1 MIGKINKTFK
11 CLKTYS
17 KYSFKFTISSEKDM
31 ICFFFENFDIFPS
44 ISYELKI
51 NLQELE
57 KIKGFDI
64 FRFNDSNKFI
74 NLIQKSIELNKYDI
88 ISSKENNYII
98 FQLKWE
104 LFENDNVELKIP
116 EKGID
121 LNLKSQIENL
131 SMRIDEMSKMITS
144 NENNLKNNEKEKNEA
159 AENSFKGT
167 SFLNN
172 DEKKLISKWIHPNKI
187 IKFNLL
193 FTTAKDGDSSGT
205 FHYYCDGA
213 FPTVTVVLD
222 TSGRR
227 FGGYSTMSFGQS
239 SVGANYCRAPGSF
252 IFNLSNQ
259 KKYNLNDELNNNAIY
274 RHNSYGPS
282 FGGGYD
288 LIIYNSCK
296 SNSNSYCNKN
306 NYNTRSVNLLGGSCS
321 TNFQVSYYEVYQVEY
336 E

>member
-1 MIGKINKTFK
+1 MSDKINKIFK

-64 FRFNDSNKFI
+64 FRFKDSNKFI
-74 NLIQKSIELNKYDI
+74 NLIQKSIEANKYDI

-104 LFENDNVELKIP
+104 LFENDVELKIP

-193 FTTAKDGDSSGT
+193 FTTAKDGDSSST

-239 SVGANYCRAPGSF
+239 SVGASYCRAPGSF

-259 KKYNLNDELNNNAIY
+259 KKYNLNDELINNAIY
-274 RHNSYGPS
+274 RHNSYGPT
-282 FGGGYD
+282 FGGGHDFY
-288 LIIYNSCK
+288 I
-296 SNSNSYCNKN
+296 SNQCRSNTNSYCSRSS
-306 NYNTRSVNLLGGSCS
+306 YDTGSVNLLGGSSS
-321 TNFQVSYYEVYQVEY
+321 TSFQVSYYEVYQVEY